1 MAATHGTI
9 SSFDNSVEDWRSYTK
24 QFGHYCEANSITM
37 DAQKRAVL
45 LSACGPKTYQL
56 IRNLVSPAKPGE
68 KGFVDIVELVSI
80 IQRFKFNTR
89 VRTNSYVRGFIKAVV
104 RIL

>member
-1 MAATHGTI
+1 
-9 SSFDNSVEDWRSYTK
+9 
-24 QFGHYCEANSITM
+24 M
-37 DAQKRAVL
+37 DTQKRAVL

-68 KGFVDIVELVSI
+68 KSFGDIVKLVTRHYSPKPSSI

-89 VRTNSYVRGFIKAVV
+89 VRTKDETIATYVASVRQLSEFRGFGDTLEAMLRDRLVCGKEGF
-104 RIL
+104 